1 MMAGGASEA
10 APAQAGAP
18 ETEGPVI
25 EIISAVTLATRN
37 MARAVAFYRGL
48 GFGLH
53 FGGPDAPFTSFHA
66 GQSALNLR
74 QSGTETP
81 GSPLARII
89 FWVSDVDAQHAR
101 AMAAGL
107 APEFTPRDAAWGER
121 YFHITD
127 PDGNGLSFARKL

>member
-1 MMAGGASEA
+1 MM
-10 APAQAGAP
+10 AGAP
-18 ETEGPVI
+18 EAKPAQAAAPETIGPVI
-25 EIISAVTLATRN
+25 EIISAVTLATRD
-37 MARAVAFYRGL
+37 MARAVAFYQSL

-74 QSGTETP
+74 KAGGETP

-89 FWVSDVDAQHAR
+89 FWVSDVDAQHAL
-101 AMAAGL
+101 AVAAGL
-107 APEFTPRDAAWGER
+107 APEFSPRDAAWGER

-127 PDGNGLSFARKL
+127 PDGHGLSFARKL